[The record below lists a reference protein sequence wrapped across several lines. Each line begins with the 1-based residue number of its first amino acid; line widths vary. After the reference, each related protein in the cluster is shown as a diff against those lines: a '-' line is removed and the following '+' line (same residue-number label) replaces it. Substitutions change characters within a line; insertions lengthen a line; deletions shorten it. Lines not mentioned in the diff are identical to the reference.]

1 MLNRIFKKPEK
12 PVPEIIEPPLN
23 FGHYSD
29 NNKPVKKVDKWNE
42 ADALFKEKKYADS
55 IALFF
60 NYLRDEE
67 QDNIV
72 HKKDGQTGTF
82 NIFQGTKVIRGTYTE
97 KAVRAEVTLA
107 SMPVASVPVMRR
119 LLEMNFALY
128 YSHYALQQDKL
139 IMIFESDIKTA
150 NPSKLYYGLKEL
162 ATKADKQ
169 DDLLVQD
176 FTTLQPV
183 DVDHIEEI
191 PEAEKEVKYTYTQRW
206 IKETLDLI
214 NTVDNEKFS
223 GGIAYLLLSLAC
235 RIDFLVVPHGKLQQE
250 LEKIVSIYFRKD
262 GRLVIEKNHEMMDC
276 FSKFATRTKAEFY
289 PYLFNSKYTFSINNP
304 QSYKTIADTIYNA
317 NQNVRWYKD
326 NKHPQIAA
334 KISEYGFS
342 YCQYSYSLPRPVT
355 LLFQLFMQ
363 VNYPSF
369 FSELGFTELYNKE
382 NNQFNADVISA
393 KIKSIEKTW
402 KGKYPDLNF
411 KTDKLKFDNLVAFN
425 QSFTTEVELLN
436 L

>member
-1 MLNRIFKKPEK
+1 MLNRLFKKPEK
-12 PVPEIIEPPLN
+12 PAPEIIEPSLS

-42 ADALFKEKKYADS
+42 ADALFKEKKYAES
-55 IALFF
+55 ITLFF
-60 NYLRDEE
+60 DYLRDEE
-67 QDNIV
+67 QDNV
-72 HKKDGQTGTF
+72 LHKQDGQTGTF
-82 NIFQGTKVIRGTYTE
+82 SLYQGTKVIRGTYTG
-97 KAVRAEVTLA
+97 KLVRAEVTLA
-107 SMPVASVPVMRR
+107 HMPVASVPVMRR
-119 LLEMNFALY
+119 LLEMNFSLY
-128 YSHYALQQDKL
+128 YTHYALQQDKL

-183 DVDHIEEI
+183 DINHIEEI
-191 PEAEKEVKYTYTQRW
+191 TEAEKEVKYTYTQRW

-214 NTVDNEKFS
+214 NTVDSEKFS

-276 FSKFATRTKAEFY
+276 FTKFAARTKAEFY
-289 PYLFNSKYTFSINNP
+289 PYLFRSKYTFSINNP

-326 NKHPQIAA
+326 NKHPHIAA

-355 LLFQLFMQ
+355 LWFQLFMQ
-363 VNYPSF
+363 VNYAAF
-369 FSELGFTELYNKE
+369 FSELGFSELYNKE
-382 NNQFNADVISA
+382 DNQFNTEVITT
-393 KIKSIEKTW
+393 KIKNIEKAW

-425 QSFTTEVELLN
+425 QSFTTEIEMLSL
-436 L
+436 